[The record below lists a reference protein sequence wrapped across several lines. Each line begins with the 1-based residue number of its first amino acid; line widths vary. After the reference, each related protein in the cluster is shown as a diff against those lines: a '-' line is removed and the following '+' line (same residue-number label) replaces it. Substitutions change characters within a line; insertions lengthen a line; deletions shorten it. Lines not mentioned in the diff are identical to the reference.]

1 MSVKYRIE
9 VYKHGQEITAKYD
22 VRVTDIAS
30 TELLSSFH
38 LSVDGQNVVSD
49 FIAGQ
54 KQFTGTRFS
63 TLKKSDE
70 DATVSFDISSNQRW
84 TDSGSDILR
93 GVRLRD
99 DCSFKN

>member
-9 VYKHGQEITAKYD
+9 VYKDGREITAKFE
-22 VRVTDIAS
+22 VRVTDMAS
-30 TELLSSFH
+30 SELLSGFH
-38 LSVDGQNVVSD
+38 VSVEGQNLVGD

-54 KQFTGTRFS
+54 KEFTGTRFA

-70 DATVSFDISSNQRW
+70 DAAVSFDISSSEPW

-93 GVRLRD
+93 GARLRD
-99 DCSFKN
+99 DCSFEN